1 MAGIM
6 KVRLIS
12 FEIAALLLISATG
25 FSADN
30 MSQTGRAITAKNSK
44 AIVTIQL
51 VLEENAS
58 YGGQSEKRETKMSAT
73 GTVIDPSGLVVTA
86 LSQIDP
92 MSLMPDMSGEDFK
105 LTIKVTDALI
115 RQDDGTEIPVDVVVR
130 DRDLNLAFL
139 KPKTPVTGKLPYV
152 NLANASNPLLLDRVL
167 TIYRLGQVAGR
178 SIASGFDDVMDVV
191 SKPRKF
197 FVISNPYAQG
207 GPAFTMD
214 GKCAGIVVRRTS
226 VKSNTSR
233 SGGMQEMLMVIMPSD
248 TVMKAAIQAK
258 KPKKQ

>member
-1 MAGIM
+1 M
-6 KVRLIS
+6 KATFITLQL
-12 FEIAALLLISATG
+12 ALFLLASAVV
-25 FSADN
+25 FSADIQ
-30 MSQTGRAITAKNSK
+30 SQVGRAISAKNSK
-44 AIVTIQL
+44 AIVTIEL

-92 MSLMPDMSGEDFK
+92 MSLMPDTSGEDFK
-105 LTIKVTDALI
+105 LTINVTDALI

-139 KPKTPVTGKLPYV
+139 KPKTPVTTKLPYV
-152 NLANASNPLLLDRVL
+152 NLAIASNPLQLDRVL

-178 SIASGFDDVMDVV
+178 SIACGFDDVMGVV
-191 SKPRKF
+191 VKPRKF

-214 GKCAGIVVRRTS
+214 GKCVGIVVRKSS
-226 VKSNTSR
+226 VKSAART
-233 SGGMQEMLMVIMPSD
+233 GGMQETLMVVMPSD
-248 TVMKAAIQAK
+248 TVMRAAEQAK
-258 KPKKQ
+258 KPKNNK